1 MKKALIGAAV
11 GGRIGKSDSR
21 HVNVKALDDLT
32 FAFES
37 GDRVGI
43 KGHNGSGKTTLLRTL
58 SGVYPPTKGRL
69 EVSGRVT
76 SLLDISTGM
85 DSESTGIENIYLRGI
100 LLGLSPKEIKSGLE
114 EIIDF
119 SGLGEFLNVPIRTY
133 SSGMLLRL
141 AFSVA
146 SVTKPD
152 ILLMDEWLS
161 VGDHEFN
168 TKVQKKLDDM
178 VKDAAV
184 LVIASH
190 SDDVI
195 NRLCNKVYRLEKG
208 KFAEIP
214 S

>member
-1 MKKALIGAAV
+1 
-11 GGRIGKSDSR
+11 
-21 HVNVKALDDLT
+21 
-32 FAFES
+32 
-37 GDRVGI
+37 
-43 KGHNGSGKTTLLRTL
+43 
-58 SGVYPPTKGRL
+58 
-69 EVSGRVT
+69 
-76 SLLDISTGM
+76 
-85 DSESTGIENIYLRGI
+85 
-100 LLGLSPKEIKSGLE
+100 
-114 EIIDF
+114 
-119 SGLGEFLNVPIRTY
+119 
-133 SSGMLLRL
+133 MLLRL